1 MEAIEKLAENQQKTG
16 ETQTIDI
23 VLESGAA
30 NGFYQLGILFY
41 LAALERKKI
50 IKINRIS
57 GSSVGAII
65 GFYYFTNNLESLIK
79 DYTKLK
85 KYFKE
90 NLNLSI
96 LKSILKEKI
105 DKLTDKDITNLND
118 RLFIVYHNI
127 SKYTQTLHNTYKSK
141 EELLSCLLKSAHIP
155 YITNGEGYYYENN
168 EKFIDGGIPHIFL
181 NRQYG
186 EKTKILYINI
196 THFNVLS
203 GFLSVKNEQN
213 MYERLLKS
221 ALDVH
226 KFFVYKKPT
235 QFCSYINDWTMFDFV
250 ILRFK
255 QLFVILCC
263 ILFYILYEIYKFVK
277 PLMVDLWVFNFFSPF
292 IENIIK
298 DILLFYCV

>member
-16 ETQTIDI
+16 ETQVIDI

-57 GSSVGAII
+57 GSSIGAIV
-65 GFYYFTNNLESLIK
+65 GFYYFTNNLESLVT

-85 KYFKE
+85 NHFKK

-96 LKSILKEKI
+96 LRSILKEKI
-105 DKLTDKDITNLND
+105 DKLKDDDIKLLNNK
-118 RLFIVYHNI
+118 LFVVYHNL
-127 SKYTQTLHNTYKSK
+127 SKYTQTLQSTFKNKK
-141 EELLSCLLKSAHIP
+141 DLLNCLLKSAHIP
-155 YITNGEGYYYENN
+155 YITNGDGYYIDNN
-168 EKFIDGGIPHIFL
+168 EKFIDGGVPHIFL

-186 EKTKILYINI
+186 EKVKILYINI
-196 THFNVLS
+196 THFNVLP

-226 KFFVYKKPT
+226 KFFVHKKSS
-235 QFCSYINDWTMFDFV
+235 QFCSYINDWTMFDFL
-250 ILRFK
+250 ILRSK

-263 ILFYILYEIYKFVK
+263 ILFYFFYEIYFLLK
-277 PLMVDLWVFNFFSPF
+277 PFLGDLYIINFFSPF
-292 IENIIK
+292 IENIFN

>member
-1 MEAIEKLAENQQKTG
+1 MEAIEKLAENQQKMG

-57 GSSVGAII
+57 GSSIGAIV
-65 GFYYFTNNLESLIK
+65 GFYYFTNSLESLID
-79 DYTKLK
+79 DYSKLK
-85 KYFKE
+85 RHFKK
-90 NLNLSI
+90 NLNLSV

-105 DKLTDKDITNLND
+105 DKLDDKDIEKLND
-118 RLFIVYHNI
+118 KLFVVYHNI
-127 SKYTQTLHNTYKSK
+127 SKYSQTLQSTYKNRDD
-141 EELLSCLLKSAHIP
+141 LLACLLKSAHIP
-155 YITNGEGYYYENN
+155 YVTNGEGYYTENN
-168 EKFIDGGIPHIFL
+168 ERFIDGGVPHIFL

-186 EKTKILYINI
+186 EKIKILYVNI
-196 THFNVLS
+196 THFRVLS

-213 MYERLLKS
+213 MFERLLKS

-226 KFFVYKKPT
+226 KFFVYKKSS
-235 QFCSYINDWTMFDFV
+235 QFCSYINDWTMIDYLL
-250 ILRFK
+250 LRLK

-263 ILFYILYEIYKFVK
+263 IVFYLCYEIYNFIKKYFGE
-277 PLMVDLWVFNFFSPF
+277 LHLINFFSPF
-292 IENIIK
+292 IENIIR
-298 DILLFYCV
+298 DTLLFYCV

>member
-1 MEAIEKLAENQQKTG
+1 MEAIEKLAENQQKMG
-16 ETQTIDI
+16 ETQIIDI

-57 GSSVGAII
+57 GSSIGAII
-65 GFYYFTNNLESLIK
+65 GFYYFSNNLESLIE
-79 DYTKLK
+79 DYSKLK
-85 KYFKE
+85 CHFKK

-105 DKLTDKDITNLND
+105 DKLNDEDIQKLND
-118 RLFIVYHNI
+118 KLFVVYHNI
-127 SKYTQTLHNTYKSK
+127 SKYRQTLQTTYKNRDD
-141 EELLSCLLKSAHIP
+141 LLACLLKSAHIP
-155 YITNGEGYYYENN
+155 YITNGDGYYIENN

-186 EKTKILYINI
+186 EKIKILYVNI
-196 THFNVLS
+196 THFSVLS

-213 MYERLLKS
+213 MFERLLKS

-226 KFFVYKKPT
+226 KFFVYKKSS
-235 QFCSYINDWTMFDFV
+235 QFCSYINDWSMLDYF

-263 ILFYILYEIYKFVK
+263 ILFYLCYEIYHFLK
-277 PLMVDLWVFNFFSPF
+277 PHLGNLYLINFFSPF
-292 IENIIK
+292 IENIFR